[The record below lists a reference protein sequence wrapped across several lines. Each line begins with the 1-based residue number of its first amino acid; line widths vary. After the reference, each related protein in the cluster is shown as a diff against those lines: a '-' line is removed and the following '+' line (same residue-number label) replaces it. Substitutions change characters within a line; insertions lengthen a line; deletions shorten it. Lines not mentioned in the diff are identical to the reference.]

1 MNFFLNKL
9 FEFVSRKN
17 SLAIYKKIDLIFIKC
32 YYVIVYFYNKNG
44 G

>member
-17 SLAIYKKIDLIFIKC
+17 SLAIYKNRSYIHEMLLHNRIFL
-32 YYVIVYFYNKNG
+32 
-44 G
+44 